1 MRRKLDFD
9 GEFDEFI
16 SIKRQRYNNAVSAE
30 GKLKTDGLNIVVPPS
45 PVLNA
50 PVLSGGMASGIVTGG
65 GNPTPVLNAPIL
77 SGGMASGIVTTGGN
91 PTPVLNLPSLPVG
104 NIIVASPS
112 SGSTISSQTEG
123 KYGNGVVTGSITSSS
138 SGSTTSPAPTP
149 TSTGTTTTSSS
160 TPTFTEGILI
170 GSGLLGGALNNATS
184 PAPRFGGGGGSSS
197 TSNNK
202 ETKEQQIPVYNKPKS
217 TPTSHAFFKPLII
230 GSVILGAAYI
240 MLKAK

>member
-16 SIKRQRYNNAVSAE
+16 SIKRQRYNNAVSV
-30 GKLKTDGLNIVVPPS
+30 GKLKTDGLGIVTPPT

-50 PVLSGGMASGIVTGG
+50 PALGGGIATSIVTSG
-65 GNPTPVLNAPIL
+65 GNPTPVLNAPAL
-77 SGGMASGIVTTGGN
+77 GGGMATGIVTTGGN
-91 PTPVLNLPSLPVG
+91 PTPVLNLPSLPIG
-104 NIIVASPS
+104 NIMLTSP
-112 SGSTISSQTEG
+112 
-123 KYGNGVVTGSITSSS
+123 SS
-138 SGSTTSPAPTP
+138 SGSTTSSSGSTNSPTPTP

-184 PAPRFGGGGGSSS
+184 STPRFGGGGIEAEE
-197 TSNNK
+197 NQEQDQ

-230 GSVILGAAYI
+230 GSVILGAAYL

>member
-45 PVLNA
+45 PTPPTPPA

-104 NIIVASPS
+104 NIMLTSPSS
-112 SGSTISSQTEG
+112 SGSTT
-123 KYGNGVVTGSITSSS
+123 SS
-138 SGSTTSPAPTP
+138 SGSTTSPTPTP

-184 PAPRFGGGGGSSS
+184 PTPRFVGGGGGGGG
-197 TSNNK
+197 TNNK
-202 ETKEQQIPVYNKPKS
+202 EETKEQQIPVYNKPKS

-230 GSVILGAAYI
+230 GSVILGAAYL

>member
-16 SIKRQRYNNAVSAE
+16 SIKRQRYNNAISEV
-30 GKLKTDGLNIVVPPS
+30 LKTDGLNIVVPPS
-45 PVLNA
+45 PTPPTPPA

-65 GNPTPVLNAPIL
+65 GNPTPVLNAPAL
-77 SGGMASGIVTTGGN
+77 GGGMATGIVTTGGN
-91 PTPVLNLPSLPVG
+91 TATPSPTPTP
-104 NIIVASPS
+104 
-112 SGSTISSQTEG
+112 T
-123 KYGNGVVTGSITSSS
+123 
-138 SGSTTSPAPTP
+138 PTP

-184 PAPRFGGGGGSSS
+184 PAPRFGGGGGSDE
-197 TSNNK
+197 TSD
-202 ETKEQQIPVYNKPKS
+202 EQATKEQEIPIYTKPKS

-230 GSVILGAAYI
+230 GSVILGAAYL

>member
-16 SIKRQRYNNAVSAE
+16 SIKRQRYNNAISAE
-30 GKLKTDGLNIVVPPS
+30 GKLKTDGL
-45 PVLNA
+45 
-50 PVLSGGMASGIVTGG
+50 GIVTQ
-65 GNPTPVLNAPIL
+65 PTPVLNAPAL
-77 SGGMASGIVTTGGN
+77 GGGMATGIVTTGGN
-91 PTPVLNLPSLPVG
+91 PTPIISTPVLPVG
-104 NIIVASPS
+104 NVIVASPS

-123 KYGNGVVTGSITSSS
+123 KYGNGVVTGSTTSSS

-184 PAPRFGGGGGSSS
+184 PAPRFGGGGGGSVESDEQ
-197 TSNNK
+197 
-202 ETKEQQIPVYNKPKS
+202 ETREQQIPVYNKPKS